1 VHYRAGQGVFVT
13 PFPVLPRELF
23 ESDQQYREHLVAH
36 YSADIES
43 EIKAIIIALAIVIPL
58 AVFVYWRCS

>member
-1 VHYRAGQGVFVT
+1 MT